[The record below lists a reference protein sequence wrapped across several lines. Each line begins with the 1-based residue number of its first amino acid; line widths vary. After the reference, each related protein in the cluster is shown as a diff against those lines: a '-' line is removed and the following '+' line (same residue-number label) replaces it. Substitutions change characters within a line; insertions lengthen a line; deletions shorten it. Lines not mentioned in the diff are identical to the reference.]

1 MAGSETSSIMTS
13 RMFTIAAYPRKM
25 LQLFESRWSIPAAD
39 LLSSSRLSAQQ
50 LERPDAIVPLLDVY
64 LLFQEALKRCP
75 EPPLSLRYAEM
86 LTPTTH
92 GLLGQA
98 TLTAPSVADVVA
110 LYYDYMAVVAPFL
123 VTHRERR
130 SEQQEALVFELMSDL
145 PLDESFLMEVLVMAA
160 FNILVPIAGSHLREV
175 SLYLTH
181 RPSPPYAEL
190 LQAHCHQTIH
200 FNASFNGLGFSPD
213 LLAQASMT
221 ANAEQHQLL
230 IAQIQTRMSQLLADG
245 SLADSIRIQLANLS
259 GPFPRMEVM
268 ASELGLSVRTLRNR
282 LSQQGTSFQILLEEA
297 RRTRACDMLKSSNAS
312 VKEIA
317 YLLGYRESSNFSRV
331 FKAWT
336 GLAPLAWR
344 SQQRQANA

>member
-1 MAGSETSSIMTS
+1 MAVSETSSIMTS

-25 LQLFESRWSIPAAD
+25 LQLFESRWHIPAAI
-39 LLSSSRLSAQQ
+39 LLASSRLSSQQ
-50 LERPDAIVPLLDVY
+50 LERPETIVPLLDVY
-64 LLFQEALKRCP
+64 LLFQEALRRCP

-86 LTPTTH
+86 LTPATH

-98 TLTAPSVADVVA
+98 TLTAPAVADVVA

-130 SEQQEALVFELMSDL
+130 GDQQEALVFELMSDL

-160 FNILVPIAGSHLREV
+160 FNILVPIAGSRLREV

-181 RPSPPYAEL
+181 RPSPYAEL
-190 LQAHCHQTIH
+190 LQAHCHNTIH

-213 LLAQASMT
+213 LMAQTSVTGDAK
-221 ANAEQHQLL
+221 QHQLL
-230 IAQIQTRMSQLLADG
+230 IEQIQTRMSQLLADG

-259 GPFPRMEVM
+259 GPLPRMETM
-268 ASELGLSVRTLRNR
+268 ANELGLSVRTLRNR
-282 LSQQGTSFQILLEEA
+282 LSQQGTSFQILLEEE
-297 RRTRACDMLKSSNAS
+297 RRSRACQMLKNSNTS

-331 FKAWT
+331 FKSWT

-344 SQQRQANA
+344 SQQRQAKQS